1 MWSSGFMEL
10 SSAPPVFAPRAFSQ
24 PRCSIVRLFREDIAL
39 ETGHYETAFERFI
52 GLMAQM
58 ISKQTQQ
65 KSGNLVDYEI
75 TAKLCIKFTTDGIH
89 AWSWLSM
96 LLKVYKDEICLVKL
110 HGKLYLEHIDFR
122 LANVLSFTGLLA
134 SMHGYWVHESDA
146 LLLMDDQ
153 VSKIN
158 LSLHLPKSGTRSTT
172 ENGHLQTIFDGP
184 ISTYPS
190 LLLQATAEKIGNDKY
205 RHYDSDIATGLG
217 VSALLVFFFIAEVCL
232 LAALFAMPTKYLSNP
247 SHSCQKGRKG
257 VFRAGAA
264 FVVLTGIVSELY
276 YVSYSKANDGQLS
289 YNGDTGTRTGNL

>member
-1 MWSSGFMEL
+1 
-10 SSAPPVFAPRAFSQ
+10 
-24 PRCSIVRLFREDIAL
+24 
-39 ETGHYETAFERFI
+39 
-52 GLMAQM
+52 M

-65 KSGNLVDYEI
+65 KSGNLVEYEI
-75 TAKLCIKFTTDGIH
+75 TEKLCIKFITDDGFLNIITGSGF
-89 AWSWLSM
+89 WGLISLPLLLLLLLNREGTLLSM

-110 HGKLYLEHIDFR
+110 HGKLYLEHIDCRAFG
-122 LANVLSFTGLLA
+122 F
-134 SMHGYWVHESDA
+134 HVHESDV

-190 LLLQATAEKIGNDKY
+190 LLLQATTEKIGNDKY

-217 VSALLVFFFIAEVCL
+217 VRYSSLLLRSACWQP
-232 LAALFAMPTKYLSNP
+232 LFAMPTKYSSDP
-247 SHSCQKGRKG
+247 SHSCQKMRKG

-264 FVVLTGIVSELY
+264 FVVLTGTVSELY

-289 YNGDTGTRTGNL
+289 YNGDTGTSESIEFVSL